1 MLKRAGPSLDVAAIA
16 FLAPD
21 LASSLVHVAYL
32 GERLGRC
39 QRPPVFLT
47 SKLNPMLYCAPR
59 RAWRGRGAT
68 VPSRNPS
75 SGSTNWQLDR
85 APITALARLVSEAC
99 LCARGGVGFPIGFG

>member
-47 SKLNPMLYCAPR
+47 SKLTPHAVLCPASSLAWTRGDRTQPEPLVGVYKLVAR
-59 RAWRGRGAT
+59 SRTYYRAC
-68 VPSRNPS
+68 SIS
-75 SGSTNWQLDR
+75 
-85 APITALARLVSEAC
+85 
-99 LCARGGVGFPIGFG
+99 